1 MNKTLNPAWEVE
13 LETGAESLEEE
24 SRELLWELSRRIVR
38 LRRGLGWSR
47 EDLARRIRVSRER
60 LGHWERATHSP
71 PLRALVS
78 LGRVLGVSMDELL
91 TGASRDEAH
100 SVAFLSRRERTEAAR
115 HFRSLNR
122 CLIPLL
128 KEVGDDDPDVF

>member
-1 MNKTLNPAWEVE
+1 MKNRLKSVQDVE
-13 LETGAESLEEE
+13 IETETESREDE

-38 LRRGLGWSR
+38 LRRALGWSR
-47 EDLARRIRVSRER
+47 GELARRVRVSRER

-91 TGASRDEAH
+91 TGTTRDDAL
-100 SVAFLSRRERTEAAR
+100 SVAALSRHERAEAAR

-122 CLIPLL
+122 CLTPLL
-128 KEVGDDDPDVF
+128 RQPGDDPDES